1 MQRFLEK
8 AIEKVHLLDKEAIK
22 QLVLDIAKENSTL
35 EAVLESI
42 HSGIIVCDI
51 DNKPIFANKTAE
63 RFLLFESFEVYL
75 QSVWEYIQNK
85 DIANFIK
92 NTITSE
98 ETIIERDFPIEVK
111 NKYRIISVSVMP
123 LVQRGQIRGTVIY
136 SEDVTEKRKNE
147 SKLKRAENLA
157 SLTTLAAGVAHEIK
171 NPLGAMSIHM
181 QLLKKALG
189 DNTNSKIRGY
199 LEVIDEEIDRLNKI
213 VVDFLFAVRPMNIEP
228 IWDDLNDL
236 LQEIIEFIKPEIE
249 QNGIDLRILLNKNIP
264 MIFMDRRFIK
274 QAVINLVKNSIAATP
289 KGGYILFTTDVTDD
303 GVQFIVADSGHGIP
317 SEYIN
322 KIFEPYFTTKENG
335 TGLGLTLTYKIIKE
349 HNGDISVISDPS
361 KGTKFIITLPVPQ
374 HELYLLHGKCSNG
387 ENL

>member
-1 MQRFLEK
+1 MQRFIEK
-8 AIEKVHLLDKEAIK
+8 ALEKVHLLDKEAIK
-22 QLVLDIAKENSTL
+22 QLLLDIARENSNL
-35 EAVLESI
+35 EAVLDSI
-42 HSGIIVCDI
+42 HSGIVVCDT
-51 DNKPIFANKTAE
+51 DNIPIFANKTAE
-63 RFLLFESFEVYL
+63 RFLLFEYFEVYS
-75 QSVWEYIQNK
+75 QPVWEYIK
-85 DIANFIK
+85 HREIANFVK
-92 NTITSE
+92 NTITAE
-98 ETIIERDFPIEVK
+98 ETIIERDFPVEVK

-123 LVQRGQIRGTVIY
+123 LVQRGQIRGTIIY
-136 SEDVTEKRKNE
+136 SEDMTEKRKNE

-189 DNTNSKIRGY
+189 NTANKKIQNY

-228 IWDDLNDL
+228 IRDDLNDL
-236 LQEIIEFIKPEIE
+236 LQEIVDFIRPEVE
-249 QNGIDLRILLNKNIP
+249 QNGIELRVLLNRNIP

-274 QAVINLVKNSIAATP
+274 QAVINLIKNSIAATESN
-289 KGGYILFTTDVTDD
+289 GYILVATDISEE
-303 GVQFIVADSGHGIP
+303 GIQLIIADSGHGIP
-317 SEYIN
+317 PEYIN

-349 HNGDISVISDPS
+349 HNGDISVISEPG

-374 HELYLLHGKCSNG
+374 HELYLIHGKCCNG
-387 ENL
+387 ENV

>member
-1 MQRFLEK
+1 MQRFIEK
-8 AIEKVHLLDKEAIK
+8 ALEKVHLLDREAIK
-22 QLVLDIAKENSTL
+22 QLVLDIAKENSNL

-63 RFLLFESFEVYL
+63 RFLSFESTDVYT
-75 QSVWEYIQNK
+75 QSIWEYIKNK
-85 DIANFIK
+85 KISDFIK
-92 NTITSE
+92 KTITSE

-123 LVQRGQIRGTVIY
+123 LVQNGQIRGTVIY
-136 SEDVTEKRKNE
+136 SEDVTDKRKNE
-147 SKLKRAENLA
+147 SRLKRAENLA

-189 DNTNSKIRGY
+189 NNINSKIKGY

-213 VVDFLFAVRPMNIEP
+213 VVDFLFAVRPMNTEP
-228 IWDDLNDL
+228 IRDNLNDL
-236 LQEIIEFIKPEIE
+236 LEEIIEFIKPEIE
-249 QNGIDLRILLNKNIP
+249 QNGIELQVKLNKNIP
-264 MIFMDRRFIK
+264 NIFMDRRFIK
-274 QAVINLVKNSIAATP
+274 QAVINLVKNSISATP
-289 KGGYILFTTDVTDD
+289 QGGYILLATDITDE
-303 GVQFIVADSGHGIP
+303 GVQLIVADSGHGIP
-317 SEYIN
+317 QDYIN

-349 HNGDISVISDPS
+349 HNGDISVISEPNI
-361 KGTKFIITLPVPQ
+361 GTKFIISLPVPQ
-374 HELYLLHGKCSNG
+374 HELYLIHGKCSNG
-387 ENL
+387 ETL